1 MAGATHRVAE
11 LLEDLKPTP
20 DPELKEGTADLGL
33 QEIKG
38 NVGATML
45 KVDFCQHSNL
55 LLIRGPR
62 RGGRVV

>member
-1 MAGATHRVAE
+1 MILSTMAGATHRVAE

-38 NVGATML
+38 AVETAL
-45 KVDFCQHSNL
+45 
-55 LLIRGPR
+55 
-62 RGGRVV
+62 VVVV